1 MWFLY
6 HCVCKKNEKLNNQ
19 ILYPKYITD
28 FSNHSQECHQN
39 LEEAIMGEVSRI
51 LSKTWWF
58 WIIEDIDEE
67 EVSAEEVAELD
78 PKEELDL
85 LIGEEEEF
93 LGLKVELGTRSG
105 GG

>member
-1 MWFLY
+1 M
-6 HCVCKKNEKLNNQ
+6 
-19 ILYPKYITD
+19 
-28 FSNHSQECHQN
+28 
-39 LEEAIMGEVSRI
+39 
-51 LSKTWWF
+51 
-58 WIIEDIDEE
+58 DEE

-85 LIGEEEEF
+85 LIGDEAEEF